1 MSQTYEESVHMMLC
15 QYVLYKNLFVWF
27 ERKEPVLHLH
37 VSSLNLAQV
46 FMSVPL

>member
-27 ERKEPVLHLH
+27 ERKEPVFPQYTCMCPALI
-37 VSSLNLAQV
+37 
-46 FMSVPL
+46 